1 MRLSE
6 LKYRGQATINEDID
20 FSLSKEEQIWSLNHN
35 VMHVTYGS
43 DLLLDVGW
51 TNEFETEGF
60 FRVNIIRGGD
70 WDDPIL
76 LENVRFDDLPGRLV
90 ELIRFVDSYGAGLN

>member
-1 MRLSE
+1 MRLTE
-6 LKYRGQATINEDID
+6 FNYRGQATIKEDID
-20 FSLSKEEQIWSLNHN
+20 FSLSKEEQIWSLNQN
-35 VMHVTYGS
+35 VMHVTYDS

-60 FRVNIIRGGD
+60 FQVNIIKGGD

-90 ELIRFVDSYGAGLN
+90 ELIGFIESYGADLK